1 MTATRLRKIVTAG
14 RRGLNNRQRH
24 VRYVLER
31 RGAELIAAYEAGA
44 TLATVAAE
52 AGISS
57 SALWNYLA
65 AEGVPCRPRGSSKA
79 RARLDAM
86 KAELIAAY
94 EGGATVAALAARAGV
109 CEDSVRSFL
118 VAEGVARRRSTPRQ
132 LRQLAVDSAELIAA
146 YEDGATIAALAARA
160 GVSNSTLRARL
171 VAEGVAL
178 RRYTAKPP
186 MRLDGAAELIAA
198 YEAGATTAD
207 LAARAGVCAPTIRK
221 FLKAEGVALRD
232 DRGRNLKR
240 RDACG

>member
-1 MTATRLRKIVTAG
+1 MTAGTGV
-14 RRGLNNRQRH
+14 LNSRQRR
-24 VRYVLER
+24 VRRILER
-31 RGAELIAAYEAGA
+31 RGPKMIAAYKAGA
-44 TLATVAAE
+44 TVAIVAAG
-52 AGISS
+52 AGISAN
-57 SALWNYLA
+57 ALRRYFI
-65 AEGVPCRPRGSSKA
+65 AEGVPLRPRGGT
-79 RARLDAM
+79 RVQTRLEAM

-94 EGGATVAALAARAGV
+94 EGGAALAAVAARAGV
-109 CEDSVRSFL
+109 CHDTIRSFL
-118 VAEGVARRRSTPRQ
+118 VTEGVTLRHHTPPQPKR
-132 LRQLAVDSAELIAA
+132 LAVDSAELIAA
-146 YEDGATIAALAARA
+146 YEAGATVASLAARA